1 MVKNMSTRI
10 KSAAVAIVIAIIAL
24 ILHNTFIFNLFIG
37 FISVVAVFEIFRA
50 TGMDKFK
57 YQAITCYVFAGLD
70 ALMPVFYKHGLMYFV
85 SYRLYLGLYVLAM
98 CILYLYDHKNFKYDN
113 FFFMMGA
120 TVLLSYSFGT
130 LINMSNMEVGGVFL
144 IVLTLAGAWLADSG
158 AYFVGRK
165 FGKTHPWPEISPNK
179 TLEGLIG
186 GVVCN
191 GIFLLI
197 ISFVYDVILKGAS
210 VRYVMVFF
218 AGMACALIGLVGDL
232 TASMIKRQTGIKD
245 YGNIMPGH
253 GGIMDRFD
261 SVILVA
267 PFMYYLISQGL
278 ILK

>member
-1 MVKNMSTRI
+1 MSTRI

-24 ILHNTFIFNLFIG
+24 ILHNTFVFNLFIA
-37 FISVVAVFEIFRA
+37 FISMAAIYEIFKA
-50 TGMDKFK
+50 TGTAEFK
-57 YQAITCYVFAGLD
+57 YEAIACYAFAVVD
-70 ALMPVFYKHGLMYFV
+70 AVMPAFYKHGLLYFI
-85 SYRLYLGLYVLAM
+85 SYRLYLGIFVLAM
-98 CILYLYDHKNFKYDN
+98 CILYLLDHKEFRYNN
-113 FFFMMGA
+113 FFFMLGV
-120 TVLLSYSFGT
+120 TVLISYSFGT
-130 LINMSNMEVGGVFL
+130 LINMANMGGKGVFL
-144 IVLTLAGAWLADSG
+144 IVLTLCGAWLADSG

-165 FGKTHPWPEISPNK
+165 FGKTRPWPEISPNK

-197 ISFVYDVILKGAS
+197 ISFVYDVILKGDS
-210 VRYVMVFF
+210 IHYVIVFF

>member
-1 MVKNMSTRI
+1 MSTRI

-57 YQAITCYVFAGLD
+57 YQAIACYVFAGLD
-70 ALMPVFYKHGLMYFV
+70 ALMPVFYKHGLLYFV

>member
-57 YQAITCYVFAGLD
+57 YQAIACYVFAGLD
-70 ALMPVFYKHGLMYFV
+70 ALMPVFYKHGLLYFV

-120 TVLLSYSFGT
+120 TVLLNYSFGT